1 MFSALRGTDME
12 RNVYDILEERGFL
25 KQCSHPEELKELL
38 GKEKVTF
45 YIGFDPTAD
54 SLHIGHY
61 VALMTMAH
69 MQRAGHRPIVLL
81 GNGTAFIGDPSG
93 KTDMRSLMS
102 KETLAYNA
110 SRFKEQMSRL
120 LDFSEGKATIV
131 YNGDWLY
138 PLNYLEFMRD
148 IGVYFSVNRML
159 AAECYKQRM
168 EKGLTFFEMG
178 YMLMQS
184 YDFLELN
191 RRYGCVLQMGGDDQ
205 WSNILSGADLIRRKE
220 QKPAYALTT
229 ALLTTSD
236 GKKMGKTEKGA
247 IWLDPEKCSVYDF
260 YQYWRNVD
268 DQDVQTCLSLL
279 TFLPMDEVRRLC
291 SLPGEG
297 INEAKRVLAYTITA
311 QVHGEEEAKKAQAT
325 AEALF
330 AGGADMSGIPT
341 CELTADE
348 ITASGLRVTDLLVL
362 SKLAVSKSD
371 ARRLIEG
378 GGVFADEKKVG
389 SVNETLSEAAL
400 DGEGVILR
408 KGKKSYCRIRRA

>member
-1 MFSALRGTDME
+1 ME
-12 RNVYDILEERGFL
+12 RNVYDVLEERGFL
-25 KQCSHPEELKELL
+25 KQCSHPEELRELL

-93 KTDMRSLMS
+93 KTDLRTMMS

-138 PLNYLEFMRD
+138 PLNFLDFMRD

-159 AAECYKQRM
+159 TAECYKQRM

-205 WSNILSGADLIRRKE
+205 WSNILGGADLIRRKE

-247 IWLDPEKCSVYDF
+247 IWLDPEKCSVFDF
-260 YQYWRNVD
+260 YQYWRNVG

-279 TFLPMDEVRRLC
+279 TFLPMDEVRRLG
-291 SLPGEG
+291 SLPGEQ
-297 INEAKRVLAYTITA
+297 INEAKRTLAYTITA
-311 QVHGEEEAKKAQAT
+311 QVHGEEEAKKAQAA

-330 AGGADMSGIPT
+330 AGGADMSSIPA

-348 ITASGLRVTDLLVL
+348 IAASGLRVTDLLVL

-378 GGVFADEKKVG
+378 GGVFVGEEKVTAT
-389 SVNETLSEAAL
+389 SATLTAEQVEG
-400 DGEGVILR
+400 DGIILR
-408 KGKKSYCRIRRA
+408 KGKKSFCRIRKA

>member
-1 MFSALRGTDME
+1 ME
-12 RNVYDILEERGFL
+12 RNAYDVLEERGFL
-25 KQCSHPEELKELL
+25 KQCSHPEELRDLL
-38 GKEKVTF
+38 AKEKVTF

-69 MQRAGHRPIVLL
+69 MQRAGHRPIALL

-93 KTDMRSLMS
+93 KTDMRTLMS
-102 KETLAYNA
+102 KDQLKHNA
-110 SRFKEQMSRL
+110 ACFQRQMSRL
-120 LDFSEGKATIV
+120 IDFSDDKALIV

-138 PLNYLEFMRD
+138 PLNFLDFMRD

-159 AAECYKQRM
+159 TAECYRQRL
-168 EKGLTFFEMG
+168 ERGLTFFEMG

-205 WSNILSGADLIRRKE
+205 WSNILGGADLIRRKE

-247 IWLDPEKCSVYDF
+247 VWLDKEKCSVFDF

-268 DQDVQTCLSLL
+268 DQDVEHCLALL
-279 TFLPMDEVRRLC
+279 TFLPMDEVRRLG
-291 SLPGEG
+291 SLPGEQ
-297 INEAKRVLAYTITA
+297 INEAKLVLAYTLTA
-311 QVHGEEEAKKAQAT
+311 QVHGEEEAQKAQSA

-330 AGGADMSGIPT
+330 AGGSDRSDIPT
-341 CELTADE
+341 CELTQADIE
-348 ITASGLRVTDLLVL
+348 ASGLRLTDLLVL
-362 SKLAVSKSD
+362 SKLASSKSD

-378 GGVFADEKKVG
+378 GGVFVGDDKVE
-389 SVNETLSEAAL
+389 SVSAAL
-400 DGEGVILR
+400 NAGQIEGDGVIIR
-408 KGKKSYCRIRRA
+408 KGKKSYCRIRRG

>member
-1 MFSALRGTDME
+1 ME
-12 RNVYDILEERGFL
+12 RNVYDVLEERGFL
-25 KQCSHPEELKELL
+25 KQCSHPEELRELL
-38 GKEKVTF
+38 GREKVTF

-61 VALMTMAH
+61 VALMSMAH

-93 KTDMRSLMS
+93 KTDMRTLMS
-102 KETLAYNA
+102 KEQLSYNA
-110 SRFKEQMSRL
+110 SCFQKQMGRL
-120 LDFSEGKATIV
+120 LEFGEGKAQIV

-138 PLNYLEFMRD
+138 PLNFLDFMRD

-159 AAECYKQRM
+159 TAECYKQRM
-168 EKGLTFFEMG
+168 ERGLTFFEMS

-191 RRYGCVLQMGGDDQ
+191 RRHGCVLQMGGDDQ
-205 WSNILSGADLIRRKE
+205 WSNILNGADLIRRKE

-247 IWLDPEKCSVYDF
+247 VWLDKEKCSVYDF
-260 YQYWRNVD
+260 YQYWRNVGD
-268 DQDVQTCLSLL
+268 KDVEKCLALL
-279 TFLPMDEVRRLC
+279 TFLPMDEVHRLG
-291 SLPGEG
+291 SLPDEK
-297 INEAKRVLAYTITA
+297 INEAKRVLAYTLTA
-311 QVHGEEEAKKAQAT
+311 QVHGEEEAKAAQAA

-330 AGGADMSGIPT
+330 ASGADLSGMPT
-341 CELTADE
+341 CELSGEQIAE
-348 ITASGLRVTDLLVL
+348 SGLRLTDLLVL
-362 SKLAVSKSD
+362 AKLASSKSD

-378 GGVFADEKKVG
+378 GGVFVDDEKVTSVSAVLGAKKV
-389 SVNETLSEAAL
+389 E
-400 DGEGVILR
+400 GEGVIIR
-408 KGKKSYCRIRRA
+408 KGKKSYCRIVKA